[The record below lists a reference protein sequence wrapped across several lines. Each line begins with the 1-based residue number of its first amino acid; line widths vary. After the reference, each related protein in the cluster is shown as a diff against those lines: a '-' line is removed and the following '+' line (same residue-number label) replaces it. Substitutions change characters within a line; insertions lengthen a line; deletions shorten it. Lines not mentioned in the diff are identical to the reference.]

1 MIPTYDASRVSWKG
15 HKGITDVTDL
25 IGAGLGRFP
34 RELYLKN
41 PHTGRSVYFSVDFED
56 PAAEDGWDGEMC
68 KYVSANYSYSNWGK
82 EQFDWTEPL
91 RLTIVND

>member
-41 PHTGRSVYFSVDFED
+41 PHTGRSVYFSIDTED

-68 KYVSANYSYSNWGK
+68 KYVSANRTCEHGPDGHQK
-82 EQFDWTEPL
+82 PIHIL